1 MGLVVAGSPLRGF
14 DTSARRASPLLLA
27 SGATGVRG
35 TRGWVVRRVSLR
47 SSEAAPAAERRGDA
61 PVSAPAALEVSG
73 LAVHFGGVV
82 ALQDVSIGVHPQQIL
97 GVIGPNGAGKTT
109 LFNAICRLVTPSRGS
124 ITYAGRSL
132 LSMRPSQLA
141 GLGIVRTLQ
150 GLGLWTRLSVLEN
163 VMLGAPASTNMFSD
177 LFALP
182 RADRGERDRADA
194 AMAILDELG
203 IADRAGAYPG
213 SLPHGTQKSVVLA
226 RALMARPSLLLL
238 DEPASGLSA
247 AEVEQL
253 VELLRRLRADMGI
266 ALVEH
271 HLDMVMAVSD
281 RVAVLNLGRV
291 IASGTPAEIRANDE
305 VTTAYL
311 GSQVADA

>member
-1 MGLVVAGSPLRGF
+1 M
-14 DTSARRASPLLLA
+14 
-27 SGATGVRG
+27 
-35 TRGWVVRRVSLR
+35 RRVNTKP
-47 SSEAAPAAERRGDA
+47 SE
-61 PVSAPAALEVSG
+61 STPAALEVSD
-73 LAVHFGGVV
+73 LTVHFGGVI
-82 ALQDVSIGVHPQQIL
+82 ALQDVSMEMRPRQIL

-124 ITYAGRSL
+124 VTYGGRSL

-141 GLGIVRTLQ
+141 GMGIVRTLQ
-150 GLGLWTRLSVLEN
+150 GLGLWTRLTVLEN
-163 VMLGAPASTNMFSD
+163 VMLGGPVSTGMASD

-182 RADRGERDRADA
+182 RADRGERELAEA
-194 AMAILDELG
+194 AVAVLDELG
-203 IADRAGAYPG
+203 IADRARAYPA
-213 SLPHGTQKSVVLA
+213 SLPHGIQKRVVLA
-226 RALMARPSLLLL
+226 RALMGRPSLLLL

-247 AEVEQL
+247 GEVEQL

-281 RVAVLNLGRV
+281 RVTVLSLGTV
-291 IASGTPAEIRANDE
+291 IASGTPDEIRANDE

-311 GSQVADA
+311 GSQVAHA